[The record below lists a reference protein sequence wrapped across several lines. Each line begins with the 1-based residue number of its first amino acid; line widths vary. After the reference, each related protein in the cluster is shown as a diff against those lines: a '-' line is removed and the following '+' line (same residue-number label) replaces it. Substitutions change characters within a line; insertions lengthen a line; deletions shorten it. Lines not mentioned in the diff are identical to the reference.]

1 MENYVL
7 YNWYVSKRY
16 VIVKELF
23 LGVSLYIV
31 ICISKPENIF
41 GKYLLL
47 LY

>member
-23 LGVSLYIV
+23 LEVSTYS
-31 ICISKPENIF
+31 ICTSKPENIL
-41 GKYLLL
+41 GK
-47 LY
+47 